1 MAIRS
6 KLLEGGGVDVTEY
19 GPDCTHL
26 ILDRTVY
33 DDPICVAARRDGKV
47 LVTNLWVEHSF
58 DVGMVVDHL
67 SIMYRP
73 MRNLDGIPETKS
85 LMLCLTLDIS
95 GKTEMILC
103 SWRGCREASG
113 GTVTDPNKA
122 MVHINSHLSRKEK
135 AKVQKAEKNNKID
148 TEDENL
154 SLDSTRN
161 SFSQALQV
169 MKKTPIT
176 TSRVGGRGVNGGNLL
191 ANSSFSIGVMT
202 NDGLSIQ
209 CGGNLGSGNFHVL
222 TQLHGNVCYMSS
234 SNGHWHSWLAFFS
247 EVWPPSLVSQSKISL
262 YKLRVVVNYIDD
274 ERYLMGFAFFAG
286 ANFLLTL
293 VAAFLTVY
301 FAPTTSG
308 PRVLK
313 INAYIN
319 GIIGSIGAISTGI
332 DLGKGE
338 PLIYF
343 GNCIASLL
351 GQGGSDNYKLSWHWL
366 RYVNNDMDKRDLITY
381 GSSSGVCAAFHAP
394 VAGVLFA
401 LEEVAT
407 WWRSAL
413 IWRTFFSTVVVLVV
427 QGLHGIF
434 ANLVVVDF
442 LGEVDLSCLM

>member
-1 MAIRS
+1 MDKNGSISAEELQRVIQSLGEDCSLAECRKIISGVDCDGDGMINFEEFKIMMIRS

-33 DDPICVAARRDGKV
+33 DDPICVATRRDGKV

-67 SIMYRP
+67 S
-73 MRNLDGIPETKS
+73 NLAG
-85 LMLCLTLDIS
+85 
-95 GKTEMILC
+95 
-103 SWRGCREASG
+103 RGCREVSG

-122 MVHINSHLSRKEK
+122 MVHINTHLGRKEK
-135 AKVQKAEKNNKID
+135 AKVQKAEKNKKID

-161 SFSQALQV
+161 SFSQALQ
-169 MKKTPIT
+169 
-176 TSRVGGRGVNGGNLL
+176 
-191 ANSSFSIGVMT
+191 
-202 NDGLSIQ
+202 
-209 CGGNLGSGNFHVL
+209 
-222 TQLHGNVCYMSS
+222 
-234 SNGHWHSWLAFFS
+234 
-247 EVWPPSLVSQSKISL
+247 
-262 YKLRVVVNYIDD
+262 
-274 ERYLMGFAFFAG
+274 
-286 ANFLLTL
+286 
-293 VAAFLTVY
+293 AAFLTVY

-308 PRVLK
+308 PRVSK

-319 GIIGSIGAISTGI
+319 GVDTPIMLGATALFVKLRVSKLIIGSIGAISTGI

-343 GNCIASLL
+343 GSCIASLL

-427 QGLHGIF
+427 QGLHGLF
-434 ANLVVVDF
+434 ANLVLSFGASSIMSSTRSSGSIISLTKSCPGTGERGTFKQFNCLNGYYNDLAIFILTTKEDAIRNIKVD
-442 LGEVDLSCLM
+442 

>member
-1 MAIRS
+1 MVECIRS

-67 SIMYRP
+67 S
-73 MRNLDGIPETKS
+73 NLAG
-85 LMLCLTLDIS
+85 
-95 GKTEMILC
+95 
-103 SWRGCREASG
+103 RGCREASG

-161 SFSQALQV
+161 SFSQALQDRRFGSGSLLKKPDRRKSSSLDLNNVVINICHSSSPHFGV

-176 TSRVGGRGVNGGNLL
+176 TSRVGTFPSPRTPHYHHSIVGIQKGCHCIQLLIGGRAVNGGNLL

-222 TQLHGNVCYMSS
+222 TQLHGKVCYM
-234 SNGHWHSWLAFFS
+234 
-247 EVWPPSLVSQSKISL
+247 
-262 YKLRVVVNYIDD
+262 
-274 ERYLMGFAFFAG
+274 YLMGFAFFAG

-308 PRVLK
+308 PRVSK

-319 GIIGSIGAISTGI
+319 GVDTPIMLGATTLFVKIIGSIGAISTGI

-366 RYVNNDMDKRDLITY
+366 RYVNNDMDKRDLIT
-381 GSSSGVCAAFHAP
+381 
-394 VAGVLFA
+394 
-401 LEEVAT
+401 
-407 WWRSAL
+407 
-413 IWRTFFSTVVVLVV
+413 
-427 QGLHGIF
+427 
-434 ANLVVVDF
+434 
-442 LGEVDLSCLM
+442 